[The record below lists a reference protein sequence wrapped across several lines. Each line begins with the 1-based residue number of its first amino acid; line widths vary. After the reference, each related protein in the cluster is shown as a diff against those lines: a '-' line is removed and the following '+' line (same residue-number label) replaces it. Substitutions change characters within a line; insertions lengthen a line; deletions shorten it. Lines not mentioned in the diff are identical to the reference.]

1 MAAFHNAGWAL
12 FLVFA
17 GVGFVALPM
26 DLVREW
32 WGRPRATIAR
42 SEYVTRAMGM
52 AKNAQRVK
60 VLLLDKTYT
69 HLLEHDRTLVKLFF
83 KYL

>member
-1 MAAFHNAGWAL
+1 MLCTGWAL

-52 AKNAQRVK
+52 AKNAQSVK
-60 VLLLDKTYT
+60 VFLLDKQK
-69 HLLEHDRTLVKLFF
+69 HACWNMIESQKRVLACL
-83 KYL
+83 